1 MSGPQV
7 RTRDRRPSEERRRQ
21 ILDEAARL
29 IAQKGYYGFIVREC
43 AERCGLTEPGLLHH
57 FGSKEKLLIA
67 VLENRDR
74 VDSEFIASA
83 TGTRPGDERPLSRAE
98 VLKLLSTIVAYNS
111 TKPELA
117 RLYVILKAEALNATH
132 PAYDY
137 FMTRQEA
144 VLASFAQML
153 KPHVG
158 DPAAS
163 AVELVA
169 LMQGL
174 EQEWLRTDQ
183 GFDLVAAWDRAA
195 KRLLGDGAGT
205 G

>member
-1 MSGPQV
+1 V
-7 RTRDRRPSEERRRQ
+7 RDRRRPEERREQ

-67 VLENRDR
+67 VLEKRDR
-74 VDSEFIASA
+74 VDAEYIASK
-83 TGTRPGDERPLSRAE
+83 TGWLPDGERPLARDQ
-98 VLKLLSTIVAYNS
+98 VLDLLRTVVAYNS

-137 FMTRQEA
+137 FMARQAA
-144 VLASFAQML
+144 VLARFEEML
-153 KPHVG
+153 EPHVS
-158 DPAAS
+158 DPAAI
-163 AVELVA
+163 ALDLVA

-174 EQEWLRTDQ
+174 EQEWLRMDQ
-183 GFDLVAAWDRAA
+183 AFDLVAAWDRGAS
-195 KRLLGDGAGT
+195 RLID
-205 G
+205 

>member
-7 RTRDRRPSEERRRQ
+7 RMRDRRRPDERRSQ

-29 IAQKGYYGFIVREC
+29 IAQKGYYGFVVREC
-43 AERCGLTEPGLLHH
+43 AERCGITEPGLLHH

-67 VLENRDR
+67 VLERRDR
-74 VDSEFIASA
+74 IDAEFIAAKTETS
-83 TGTRPGDERPLSRAE
+83 PGDRRPLTRSQ
-98 VLKLLSTIVAYNS
+98 VLALLRTIVAYNS

-132 PAYDY
+132 PAYGY
-137 FMTRQEA
+137 FMTRQAA

-153 KPHVG
+153 TPHVS

-163 AVELVA
+163 AIELVA

-174 EQEWLRTDQ
+174 EQEWLRTGL

-195 KRLLGDGAGT
+195 GRLLDEARS
-205 G
+205 